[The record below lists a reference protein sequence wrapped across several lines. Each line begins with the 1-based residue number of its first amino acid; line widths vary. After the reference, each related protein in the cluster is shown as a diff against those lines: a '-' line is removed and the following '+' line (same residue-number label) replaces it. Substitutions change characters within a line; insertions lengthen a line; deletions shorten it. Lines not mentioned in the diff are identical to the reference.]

1 MNNQEKN
8 TYFKSRKKVYAI
20 FIVILLLLSF
30 IGGYLVGG
38 IRQEVSSNS
47 LTFRDL
53 INSLVNKNQ
62 SVNYQLYEI
71 ILNAVQTK
79 YVDRPVDEKKLFY
92 GSIAG
97 LVASLGDPYSV
108 FFDPEM
114 TQKFQQEIS
123 GSFEGIGAEVG
134 IKNEKLLI
142 IAPLPGSPAEK
153 AGVKASDQIL
163 KIDGIDTTG
172 MSLDYAISLLRGKK
186 GTQVKLLVQSEGEKV
201 SKDITV
207 TRDNIKVKSVVYETK
222 KAVDEKKSDLAYIN
236 ISSFTEDTY
245 KDFYNL
251 IHNILILNPRGII
264 LDLRNDPGGYLD
276 TSISVAS
283 EFIEDG
289 TIVTEDF
296 KNNQKKSYE
305 AEGEAD
311 LKNFKTV
318 VLVNSGTA
326 SAAEIV
332 AGALQDHK
340 QGVIIGEKT
349 FGKGSV
355 QDYEEFTDGS
365 SLKLTIAK
373 WYTPN
378 GKSIDG
384 EGITPDIKVDL
395 TDEDYNQNR
404 DPQLDKAIE
413 LLSE

>member
-1 MNNQEKN
+1 MNNQEQEQYSKARN
-8 TYFKSRKKVYAI
+8 RAVVLFVLIS
-20 FIVILLLLSF
+20 VILSF

-38 IRQEVSSNS
+38 IKLVKSPESFS
-47 LTFRDL
+47 
-53 INSLVNKNQ
+53 IGSLVNSLLIRTKA
-62 SVNYQLYEI
+62 VNYQLYEDV
-71 ILNAVQTK
+71 LDLVQTK

-92 GSIAG
+92 GSVGG
-97 LVASLGDPYSV
+97 LVASLADPYSV

-114 TQKFQQEIS
+114 TQRFQQEIS
-123 GSFEGIGAEVG
+123 GSFEGIGAEIG
-134 IKNEKLLI
+134 IKNEKLVI
-142 IAPLPGSPAEK
+142 IAPLPDSPAEK
-153 AGVKASDQIL
+153 AGLKASDQIL
-163 KIDGIDTTG
+163 KIDGVDTTG
-172 MSLDYAISLLRGKK
+172 MSLDYAVSLLRGKK

-207 TRDNIKVKSVVYETK
+207 TRDNIKVKSVVFETK

-245 KDFYNL
+245 KDFSNL
-251 IHNILILNPRGII
+251 INQILLLNPKGII

-296 KNNQKKSYE
+296 KNDQKKSYE
-305 AEGEAD
+305 AKGEAD

-332 AGALQDHK
+332 AGALQDHE
-340 QGVIIGEKT
+340 QGVIVGEKT

-355 QDYEEFTDGS
+355 QDYQEFTDGS

-373 WYTPN
+373 WYTPS

-395 TDEDYNQNR
+395 TDQDYNQNR

-413 LLSE
+413 LLSK